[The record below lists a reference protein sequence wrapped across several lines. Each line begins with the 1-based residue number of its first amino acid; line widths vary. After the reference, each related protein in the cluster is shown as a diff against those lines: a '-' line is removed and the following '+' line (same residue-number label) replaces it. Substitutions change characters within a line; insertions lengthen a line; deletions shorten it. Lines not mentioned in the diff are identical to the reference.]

1 MNPSKITVRSI
12 GLADFAFIRDLSAA
26 QPNFTI
32 PPPYVLWLL
41 LRISPDLCL
50 IAEHPEK
57 GSLAY
62 LLAMPVSNPPESV
75 YVWQLAGSSTENS
88 EDAITEL
95 VQSLRAI
102 VERRRFKKLI
112 FSAQQN
118 TPTFRALKRYARQGF
133 SAEPQLLAPLPDIV
147 APNEH
152 EFYFDILPDL

>member
-12 GLADFAFIRDLSAA
+12 RLDDFAFIRDLSAA
-26 QPNFTI
+26 QANFTI

-57 GSLAY
+57 GPLAY

-102 VERRRFKKLI
+102 VKRRRFKKLI

-118 TPTFRALKRYARQGF
+118 TPTFRVLSRYVRREVAADPECVG
-133 SAEPQLLAPLPDIV
+133 PLPELV
-147 APNEH
+147 APNEQ
-152 EFYFDILPDL
+152 EFWVEIPRDL